1 MTPTPSRP
9 SLETWKS
16 FALWSL
22 PPLVSVLLFWPGLT
36 AWFQRDDFAW
46 LGLRDM
52 VHGWH
57 DLGWALFAPLA
68 QGTIRTLSERVVYLS
83 FFSAFGMNALP
94 YRMLAFLTHFAN
106 LTLLSA
112 VTRKLTGS
120 RAAGFWAAMIWT
132 VNGIMAVA
140 LAWTAIY
147 YELLCCFSLLLS
159 LWFLIRYSE
168 TGERRFYIAQWMT
181 FLLGFGILELIV
193 VYPALAAVY
202 ALCRARRLLWKIAP
216 MFLVSAAYSVF
227 HLAVSPLSAAGPYKM
242 HWDFQV
248 FNTLMVYAIHALGP
262 SQLTQLGIQHGRT
275 ALAVPLFFGLGTFFL
290 WKLWRREWI
299 VVFFPAWFVIVLSP
313 LLPLRD
319 HITDYYLTIPLIGL
333 SMLAGWAVV
342 SAWNSGLSGLIAASV
357 LLGIYFGVSI
367 PVAWASVHS
376 YHDVSMRIKTQVLGV
391 VALQQAQPDKVI
403 LLKNVDAEMFS
414 AAIAHH
420 PFRLFGFPRA
430 YLLPENQLQDAG
442 DFTISPGE
450 ALVLLGANQAA
461 VYDLEGPQ
469 VREIKVDNRRQV
481 GALANKVDVGED
493 SSADRLGP
501 TWYPKEGG
509 FRWMPRRATV
519 RLMGPERAGEKL
531 YVNGYLPPNALSSGP
546 VTMNINVDGE
556 RLPAVKIDQ
565 SNPQFQFVFDL
576 PARLVGK
583 PMVEIE
589 IELDRTFRPPNDKR
603 DLGAVFGSF
612 EIR

>member
-1 MTPTPSRP
+1 MTSPTSRTP
-9 SLETWKS
+9 LETWKS
-16 FALWSL
+16 LALWGL
-22 PPLVSVLLFWPGLT
+22 PLLVSLLLYWPGLT

-83 FFSAFGMNALP
+83 FFSVFGMNALP

-106 LTLLSA
+106 LTLLSV

-120 RAAGFWAAMIWT
+120 RAAGFWAAIIWT
-132 VNGIMAVA
+132 VNCIMAVA

-147 YELLCCFSLLLS
+147 YELLCSFSLLLS

-168 TGERRFYIAQWMT
+168 TGERRFYLAQWVT
-181 FLLGFGILELIV
+181 FLLGFGILELTV

-202 ALCRARRLLWKIAP
+202 VLCRARHLVWKIAP

-227 HLAVSPLSAAGPYKM
+227 HLAVSPLSVTGPYKM
-242 HWDFQV
+242 YWDFQV
-248 FNTLMVYAIHALGP
+248 FNTLLVYAIHALGP

-275 ALAVPLFFGLGTFFL
+275 ALALPLFFGLGTFFL
-290 WKLWRREWI
+290 WKLCRREWI
-299 VVFFPAWFVIVLSP
+299 VVLFPAWFVIVLSP

-319 HITDYYLTIPLIGL
+319 HVTDYYLTIPLIGL
-333 SMLAGWAVV
+333 SMLAGWALV
-342 SAWNSGLSGLIAASV
+342 SAWDSGAVGRMTACALAA
-357 LLGIYFGVSI
+357 IYFCVSI

-391 VALQQAQPDKVI
+391 VALHQAQPGKVI
-403 LLKNVDAEMFS
+403 LLKNVDPEMFS
-414 AAIAHH
+414 AGILHH
-420 PFRLFGFPRA
+420 PFRLFGFPEV
-430 YLLPENQLQDAG
+430 YVLPENKLDDAR
-442 DFTISPGE
+442 DFTISTAAAGE
-450 ALVLLGANQAA
+450 LLAANRAA
-461 VYDLEGPQ
+461 VYDLAGPQ
-469 VREIKVDNRRQV
+469 VKEITADYRREA
-481 GALANKVDVGED
+481 GALASKVDVGED
-493 SSADRLGP
+493 SSAGQLGP
-501 TWYPKEGG
+501 EWYPKEGG
-509 FRWMPRRATV
+509 FRWMPKRATV
-519 RLMGPERAGEKL
+519 QLMGPERAGEKL
-531 YVNGYLPPNALSSGP
+531 YVNGYLPPNALASGP
-546 VTMNINVDGE
+546 VTMNINVDAQK
-556 RLPAVKIDQ
+556 LPAAKIDR
-565 SNPQFQFVFDL
+565 SNPRFQFVFDL
-576 PARLVGK
+576 PESVVGK
-583 PMVEIE
+583 PMVEVG